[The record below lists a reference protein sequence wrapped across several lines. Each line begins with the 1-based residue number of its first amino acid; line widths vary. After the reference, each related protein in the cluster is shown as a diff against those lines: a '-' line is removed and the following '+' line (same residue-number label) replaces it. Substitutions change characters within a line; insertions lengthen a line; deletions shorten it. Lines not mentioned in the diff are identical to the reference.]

1 MISLMEKDSLP
12 RRKNPRG
19 GRELNINMTSFSV
32 TTDVNPLRT
41 FWQTTQD
48 TESSCLSPW
57 EINVILKGKFPS
69 KKRPREMS
77 ETRLCYVNLVPYP
90 RASDSLCSSNTEIA
104 KSDDVRK
111 HSLTICVGRA
121 EKSFLQLI
129 LI

>member
-1 MISLMEKDSLP
+1 
-12 RRKNPRG
+12 
-19 GRELNINMTSFSV
+19 
-32 TTDVNPLRT
+32 
-41 FWQTTQD
+41 
-48 TESSCLSPW
+48 
-57 EINVILKGKFPS
+57 
-69 KKRPREMS
+69 MS

-90 RASDSLCSSNTEIA
+90 RAPDSLCSSNTEIA